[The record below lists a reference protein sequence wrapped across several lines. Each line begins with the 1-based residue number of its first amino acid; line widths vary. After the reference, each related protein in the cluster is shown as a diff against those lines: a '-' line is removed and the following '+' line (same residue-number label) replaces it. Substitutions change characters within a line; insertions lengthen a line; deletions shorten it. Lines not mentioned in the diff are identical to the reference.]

1 MPQSG
6 GVAPIQHTPTLE
18 AAEGRGFMTTTATM
32 SHEQA
37 ITTTPMITGTV
48 TYYLSEAGRR
58 ASLAQGGNGKKKQSV
73 NVLVTS
79 ENLALFN
86 VDQDGAVTAYFF
98 NIELEAPITS
108 EEALR
113 ILQKLAN
120 ERAAEAERD
129 VARQA
134 ALEARKAEDE
144 ERQRAKMLAKIE
156 TIVATDPF
164 SLNAPDSS
172 DFSVNGGK
180 VLIEGRRCFDCT
192 SIPVD
197 HPLYAWIDARDAA
210 VIARSLAFEAETAAG
225 IKRLKK
231 WSLAKGSELLKVLIK
246 KGHAWIEL
254 AEREFVSA
262 HAPEGFE
269 VIAYNDFTPRQHPEI
284 EELDALN
291 ALNATLK
298 APLSDAQLRWNTVN
312 CKTNDIG
319 NVIEPEE
326 RFATL
331 DVTITCPNGTFQ
343 IVSRRFATE

>member
-1 MPQSG
+1 MMSNDQT
-6 GVAPIQHTPTLE
+6 ITPTP
-18 AAEGRGFMTTTATM
+18 T
-32 SHEQA
+32 
-37 ITTTPMITGTV
+37 ITGTV
-48 TYYLSEAGRR
+48 TYDLNEAGRR

-79 ENLALFN
+79 ENLPLFN
-86 VDQDGAVTAYFF
+86 VDQDGAVTACFF
-98 NIELEAPITS
+98 NIELEAPIAS

-120 ERAAEAERD
+120 ERAAEAERA

-134 ALEARKAEDE
+134 AQEARKAEDE

-156 TIVATDPF
+156 TIVATDPL

-172 DFSVNGGK
+172 EFSVSGGK
-180 VLIEGRRCFDCT
+180 VLIEGRRCLDCT

-197 HPLYAWIDARDAA
+197 HPLYAWLDARDAA
-210 VIARSLAFEAETAAG
+210 VTAQNLAYEIEEAAG
-225 IKRLKK
+225 IEKLKQ

-246 KGHAWIEL
+246 NGHTWIEL
-254 AEREFVSA
+254 AEREFIAA
-262 HAPEGFE
+262 HAPDGFK
-269 VIAYNDFTPRQHPEI
+269 VIKYDDFTPRKYPEV

-298 APLSDAQLRWNTVN
+298 APLSNARLSWNTVN
-312 CKTNDIG
+312 CKVNDIG

-331 DVTITCPNGTFQ
+331 DVNITCPNGTERA
-343 IVSRRFATE
+343 VSLRFATE